1 MTRPYC
7 PKAGDVVW
15 LSFSPQSG
23 REHAGHRPALTLT
36 PESYNRKVGLAL
48 FCPIT
53 TKPKGFPFEVAL
65 PPGLKATGVV
75 LSDHVKSMDWQA
87 RNARFG
93 CKVPASVLAEV
104 KERLEALLEG

>member
-1 MTRPYC
+1 MTYC

-15 LSFSPQSG
+15 LAFDPQSG
-23 REHAGHRPALTLT
+23 REQAGRRPALTLT

-53 TKPKGFPFEVAL
+53 TKAKGFPFEVAL
-65 PPGLKATGVV
+65 PAGLEATGVI

-87 RNARFG
+87 RRAMFA
-93 CKVPASVLAEV
+93 CKVPAATLAQV
-104 KERLEALLEG
+104 KQRLDALLGN